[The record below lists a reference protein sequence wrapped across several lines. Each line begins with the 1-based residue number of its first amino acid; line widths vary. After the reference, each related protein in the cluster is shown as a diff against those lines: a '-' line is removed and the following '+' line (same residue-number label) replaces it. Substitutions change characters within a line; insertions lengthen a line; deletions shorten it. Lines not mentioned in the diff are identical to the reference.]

1 MKHFKMGK
9 SSAIPRFKNILEVYL
24 SRNPETISRFESFFA
39 GSFSGFGTNEYRAS
53 REEMIR
59 QLEKEMTLVP
69 NTSTFNINWITE
81 KIISEN
87 VSVVNTEYSIKFNL
101 RGKVVEINPIRTS
114 AVFEFKNDNYY
125 LVNWH
130 HSFPDHS
137 RSDEVFPGSGEPKR
151 YEEISVLFSDFVGF
165 TNAASTIPAS
175 RLVEELNDLFVKFDE
190 ISINNGIDK
199 IKTIG
204 DSYMAAAGLD
214 ESDENHA
221 LKCVKWAK
229 EAMEFIRERN
239 LTSGIKWEMRVG
251 IHTGHAVGGVVGK
264 DKLTFDLW
272 GDTVNIAAHLEK
284 TSEANRINVS
294 SYTCDLVRNEF
305 DCEYRGKVAIKGK
318 GEMDM
323 YFVK

>member
-1 MKHFKMGK
+1 MDN
-9 SSAIPRFKNILEVYL
+9 SSAIPRFKDILGVYL
-24 SRNPETISRFESFFA
+24 SRHPDTLNRFKSCFAET
-39 GSFSGFGTNEYRAS
+39 FSGFGTNEYRAS
-53 REEMIR
+53 KEEMIL
-59 QLEKEMTLVP
+59 QLEKEMSLVP
-69 NTSTFNINWITE
+69 NESTFKISWIKE
-81 KIISEN
+81 KKLGEN
-87 VSVVNTEYSIKFNL
+87 VSIINTEYSITFNL

-114 AVFEFKNDNYY
+114 AVFEFKDENYY

-175 RLVEELNDLFVKFDE
+175 KLVEELNELFIKFDE
-190 ISINNGIDK
+190 IAIKHGVDK

-204 DSYMAAAGLD
+204 DSYMAAAGLN
-214 ESDENHA
+214 ESEENHA
-221 LKCVKWAK
+221 VQCVKWAK
-229 EAMEFIRERN
+229 EAMEFLRERN
-239 LTSGIKWEMRVG
+239 RNSGIKWDMRVG
-251 IHTGHAVGGVVGK
+251 IHTGHAVGGVVGR

-272 GDTVNIAAHLEK
+272 GDTINIAAHLEQ
-284 TSEANRINVS
+284 TSEANCINVS
-294 SYTCDLVRNEF
+294 SYTYDLVRKDF
-305 DCEYRGKVAIKGK
+305 DSEYRGKVAIKGK